1 MTFGFSKVYVNSML
15 KQYLKQN
22 ALFGAVFG
30 PLLKLMAR
38 FHFTDASFAARCYR
52 ECVLGGVVI
61 LAPKNIAGR
70 FEVSATSELA
80 NRVASTG
87 CYEHDVTEVL
97 NTLKLKEGLI
107 VNVGANI
114 GFYSIFLASAF
125 PKATKVLAI
134 EPNPEA
140 FRLLQAN
147 IIRNEL
153 SNRIQAIQ
161 TCIGDTDGKA
171 TLSVIAGMPEY
182 SSIGGI
188 AHPGV
193 ASCEQASVEVPIVPL
208 GNVVG
213 DERVSLIFV
222 DTEGAEEAVFGGAT
236 DILRRDKPLLYFEC
250 SETLLRKF
258 GGSTKE
264 LEVKLN
270 GLGYVVRNGLCR
282 QLALRH
288 PYEGE
293 AIAIHKEDLAS
304 WS

>member
-1 MTFGFSKVYVNSML
+1 MYVNILL

-22 ALFGAVFG
+22 ALFRAVFG
-30 PLLKLMAR
+30 PLLKLIAKI
-38 FHFTDASFAARCYR
+38 HLTDASSATRCYR

-61 LAPKNIAGR
+61 LAPKNISGQ

-80 NRVASTG
+80 NRVACTG
-87 CYEHDVTEVL
+87 CYEQDVTEVL

-140 FRLLQAN
+140 FRLLQKN

-161 TCIGDTDGKA
+161 TCIGDTDGKT
-171 TLSVIAGMPEY
+171 TLSVIDGMPEY

-193 ASCEQASVEVPIVPL
+193 ASFVQASVEVAIAPL
-208 GNVVG
+208 SNVVG
-213 DERVSLIFV
+213 EERVSLIFV
-222 DTEGAEEAVFGGAT
+222 DTEGAEETVFGGAT
-236 DILRRDKPLLYFEC
+236 KILLRDKPLLYFEC
-250 SETLLRKF
+250 SDTLLRKF
-258 GGSTKE
+258 GSSTKE

-270 GLGYVVRNGLCR
+270 DMGYVVRNGLCR
-282 QLALRH
+282 QLALQH

>member
-1 MTFGFSKVYVNSML
+1 MTFGFSEMHLNIML

-22 ALFGAVFG
+22 HLFRATFG
-30 PLLKLMAR
+30 PLLRLLAK
-38 FHFTDASFAARCYR
+38 FQFTDASLAARCYR
-52 ECVLGGVVI
+52 ESVLGGVVI
-61 LAPKNIAGR
+61 LAPRNIAGQ

-80 NRVASTG
+80 SRVVRTG
-87 CYEHDVTEVL
+87 CYEHDVTKVL

-107 VNVGANI
+107 VNVGANV
-114 GFYSIFLASAF
+114 GFYSIFLATVF

-140 FRLLQAN
+140 FRLLQKN

-153 SNRIQAIQ
+153 SHRIQAIQ
-161 TCIGDTDGKA
+161 TCIGDTDGKT

-193 ASCEQASVEVPIVPL
+193 ASCVQASVEVPIAPL
-208 GNVVG
+208 GNLVG

-222 DTEGAEEAVFGGAT
+222 DTEGAEETVFGGAT
-236 DILRRDKPLLYFEC
+236 KILLRDKPLLYFEC
-250 SETLLRKF
+250 SDTLLRKF
-258 GGSTKE
+258 GSSTKK
-264 LEVKLN
+264 LEVKLK

-282 QLALRH
+282 QLALQH

>member
-1 MTFGFSKVYVNSML
+1 ML
-15 KQYLKQN
+15 KQYLKQS
-22 ALFGAVFG
+22 ALFRAVFG
-30 PLLKLMAR
+30 PLLKLIAR
-38 FHFTDASFAARCYR
+38 LHFTDASFSARCYR

-61 LAPKNIAGR
+61 LAPKNIAGQ
-70 FEVSATSELA
+70 FEVSAISELA
-80 NRVASTG
+80 NRVACTG
-87 CYEHDVTEVL
+87 CYERDVTEVL
-97 NTLKLKEGLI
+97 RTLKLKEGLI

-114 GFYSIFLASAF
+114 GFYSIFFASAF

-140 FRLLQAN
+140 FRLLQKN

-161 TCIGDTDGKA
+161 MCIGDTDGKA
-171 TLSVIAGMPEY
+171 TLSIVAGMPEY

-193 ASCEQASVEVPIVPL
+193 ASRVQTSVEVAIAPL
-208 GNVVG
+208 GDVVG
-213 DERVSLIFV
+213 DQRVSLMFV
-222 DTEGAEEAVFGGAT
+222 DTEGAEETVFSGAAE
-236 DILRRDKPLLYFEC
+236 ILLRDKPLLYFEC
-250 SETLLRKF
+250 SDTLLRKF
-258 GGSTKE
+258 GSSTKE

-270 GLGYVVRNGLCR
+270 GMGYVVRNGLCR
-282 QLALRH
+282 QLKLRH

-304 WS
+304 

>member
-1 MTFGFSKVYVNSML
+1 MI
-15 KQYLKQN
+15 KQYLRQN
-22 ALFGAVFG
+22 ALFRAVFG
-30 PLLKLMAR
+30 PFLKLMAKV
-38 FHFTDASFAARCYR
+38 HFTDASFAAECYR
-52 ECVLGGVVI
+52 ECVVGGVVT
-61 LAPKNIAGR
+61 LAPKNIFGQ

-80 NRVASTG
+80 NRVACTG

-97 NTLKLKEGLI
+97 KMLKLKEGLI

-114 GFYSIFLASAF
+114 GFYSIFFATVF

-140 FRLLQAN
+140 FLLLKKN
-147 IIRNEL
+147 IIRNGL

-171 TLSVIAGMPEY
+171 TLSIIAGMPEY

-193 ASCEQASVEVPIVPL
+193 ANCEQASVEVPIAPL
-208 GNVVG
+208 GNIV
-213 DERVSLIFV
+213 DEERVALIFV
-222 DTEGAEEAVFGGAT
+222 DTEGAEETVFGGAT
-236 DILRRDKPLLYFEC
+236 KVLLRDKPLLYFEC
-250 SETLLRKF
+250 SDTLLRKF
-258 GGSTKE
+258 GSSTKE

-270 GLGYVVRNGLCR
+270 GWGYVVRNGLCR
-282 QLALRH
+282 QLALKH

-293 AIAIHKEDLAS
+293 AIAIHRDDLSS